1 MNSFAYALKEAFNN
15 LGRNALIVLGAI
27 LAVFISLTLTFGT
40 LVFGEIVR
48 VNTLQW
54 AQDVR
59 VIAFL
64 QDDMTAAG
72 TDNLQQ
78 EVSTW
83 PQVQDVFYVSKPD
96 AHEEALLLFSND
108 DAMLRV
114 LGENPDLLP
123 ASLRVQPVDPED
135 YDLIVTRLES
145 TPGVLQVESADDAI
159 DAMIALRDGL
169 QIMFWLLAVALGV
182 AAVALIANTIH
193 MAIYARREEI
203 EIMRLVGAS
212 NWFVRTPFL
221 IEGALEGFIGGAL
234 AVTFILV
241 AQQLAVDRLEQL
253 PSWINLAIQ
262 NDFLLRQGALV
273 LLFGV
278 LAGLVGSSLSLAVHR
293 TLRS

>member
-1 MNSFAYALKEAFNN
+1 MTSIAYALKEAFNN

-40 LVFGEIVR
+40 LVFGEVVR

-72 TDNLQQ
+72 TGDLQE
-78 EVSTW
+78 EVSSW
-83 PQVQDVFYVSKPD
+83 QQVQDVFYVSKPD
-96 AHEEALLLFSND
+96 AHEEALVLFSND

-221 IEGALEGFIGGAL
+221 IEGAMEGLIGGAL
-234 AVTFILV
+234 AVSFIV
-241 AQQLAVDRLEQL
+241 IAQRLAVGQLEQL
-253 PSWINLAIQ
+253 PAWINLEIQ
-262 NDFLLRQGALV
+262 GNFLLKQGALV

-278 LAGLVGSSLSLAVHR
+278 LAGLIGSSLSLAVHR

>member
-1 MNSFAYALKEAFNN
+1 MTSLTYMFKEAFNN
-15 LGRNALIVLGAI
+15 LGRNALVVLGAI

-40 LVFGEIVR
+40 LVFGEVVR

-54 AQDVR
+54 AEDVR

-64 QDDMTAAG
+64 QDDMTAEA
-72 TDNLQQ
+72 TAELEN
-78 EVSTW
+78 EVASW
-83 PQVQDVFYVSKPD
+83 PQVADIFYVSKQ
-96 AHEEALLLFSND
+96 AAFEEALILFSTD
-108 DAMLRV
+108 EAMLRV
-114 LGENPDLLP
+114 LKENPDLLP
-123 ASLRVQPVDPED
+123 ASLRVQPVDPAD
-135 YDLIVTRLES
+135 YDLIVIRLES
-145 TPGVLQVESADDAI
+145 TPGVASVESAGDAI

-169 QIMFWLLAVALGV
+169 QIIFWLLAVALGV

-221 IEGALEGFIGGAL
+221 IEGALEGLIGGAL
-234 AVTFILV
+234 AVTFIV
-241 AQQLAVDRLEQL
+241 VGQQLAVDRLTEL
-253 PSWINLAIQ
+253 PSWIELTIHRE
-262 NDFLLRQGALV
+262 FILRQGALV

-278 LAGLVGSSLSLAVHR
+278 AAGLIGSSLSLAVHR

>member
-1 MNSFAYALKEAFNN
+1 MTAFVYALKEAFNN

-40 LVFGEIVR
+40 LVFGEVVR

-64 QDDMTAAG
+64 QDDMTAAATG
-72 TDNLQQ
+72 DLQQ
-78 EVSTW
+78 EVTSW

-96 AHEEALLLFSND
+96 AHEEALVLFSND

-221 IEGALEGFIGGAL
+221 IEGALEGLIGGAL
-234 AVTFILV
+234 AVTFIVV

-253 PSWINLAIQ
+253 PAWINLSIQ
-262 NDFLLRQGALV
+262 NDYLLRQGALV

-278 LAGLVGSSLSLAVHR
+278 LAGLAGSSLSLAVHR